1 MKGLRGYYLMNE
13 SRRRLGLREV
23 EEVPSSEK
31 RSAEDLLRLGFSM
44 IDRILFPE
52 PAWLGS
58 VESIDSIEYDHAV
71 ALADRYR
78 DSVASLASVGEKLAY
93 FQGVLDVEYAARMME
108 S

>member
-13 SRRRLGLREV
+13 SRRRLGLSELD
-23 EEVPSSEK
+23 EVPGGEK
-31 RSAEDLLRLGFSM
+31 RSAEGLLRLGFSM

-52 PAWLGS
+52 PAWIGL
-58 VESIDSIEYDHAV
+58 VESIDPMEYDHAI
-71 ALADRYR
+71 AMADRYR
-78 DSVASLASVGEKLAY
+78 DSVESLASVGEKLAY